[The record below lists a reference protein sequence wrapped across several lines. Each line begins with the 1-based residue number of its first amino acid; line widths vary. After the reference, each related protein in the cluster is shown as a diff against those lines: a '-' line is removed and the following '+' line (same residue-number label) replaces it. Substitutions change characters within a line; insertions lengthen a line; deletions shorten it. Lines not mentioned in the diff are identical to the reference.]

1 MDKHEAYNLT
11 QSMIDYF
18 TELLHFEHPEDIR
31 FDIIDSPDPV
41 SNVLTN
47 PTHMVYDIQINIYDQ
62 QEDIAHHIT
71 HELAHVFLGEYAE
84 MFHQLFGYT
93 GEQTTEFKVFDR
105 ANERTAMRFGRMM
118 LEMWNLKEELEKM
131 NEPRPENN

>member
-31 FDIIDSPDPV
+31 FEIIDSPEPV
-41 SNVLTN
+41 SNVFTN
-47 PTHMVYDIQINIYDQ
+47 PTHMVYDIQINIYNQ
-62 QEDIAHHIT
+62 QDDIPYQIA
-71 HELAHVFLGEYAE
+71 HELAHVFLGEYTE

-118 LEMWNLKEELEKM
+118 LEMWNLKEELERM